1 MKKILY
7 FSAAWCGPCKNFK
20 PIMESLSNEMA
31 IQFVDIDSNPQLV
44 AEYGIRNIPTIV
56 VVNNGQVS
64 SKQAGVLTESQVRNL
79 WSQA

>member
-7 FSAAWCGPCKNFK
+7 FSASWCQPCKNFK
-20 PIMESLSNEMA
+20 PIMEQVSRELPV
-31 IQFVDIDSNPQLV
+31 QFVDVDASPDLV
-44 AEYGIRNIPTIV
+44 AEYSVRNVPTVI
-56 VVNNGQVS
+56 VVNNGRVA

>member
-7 FSAAWCGPCKNFK
+7 FSAAWCQPCKNFK

-31 IQFVDIDSNPQLV
+31 IQFVDVDASPQLV
-44 AEYGIRNIPTIV
+44 AEYGVRNVPTIV

-79 WSQA
+79 WNQN

>member
-7 FSAAWCGPCKNFK
+7 FSSTWCGPCKNFK

-79 WSQA
+79 WNQA